1 MEEGDVRGAEMA
13 KVPPSVT
20 LVISPS
26 NILPLTINPIS
37 KTIKNAEF
45 CFPLVECKSIYVI
58 VDKFGSIAD

>member
-1 MEEGDVRGAEMA
+1 MA